1 VRKVRRKIVYGH
13 LLLLSGGALIGWL
26 YDHVDWG
33 LLAAALLG
41 LAWHVRQLLTF
52 EQALRDKDFGNLR
65 YADNIWSQLYSRFS
79 YQRGRTRQYK
89 KSYRQ
94 LVKEVRKS
102 TNAMPDGGII
112 LNRDFEIVFC
122 NKAAQL
128 LAGFRRR
135 QDKGQRV
142 DNILRDPEFSEY
154 LNSEDFMPGVEI
166 RSPLIE
172 GGWLMCRIVPY
183 GANQQLLLIQDITE
197 RRRLLAMRRDF
208 VANASHELRTPL
220 TVVSGYLDTLALDD
234 EIPAHWRQPVS
245 QMQTQAD
252 RMNQIVAELLELSR
266 LECAGS
272 APADEVVDV
281 CSLLNTARNS
291 LAGQQHIPHIDI
303 DCQSQS
309 KLYGSTAEIESVIVN
324 LLSNAIRHTP
334 EDGQITAAW
343 TSDDGRVQ
351 LSVTDT
357 GAGIESEHIPRL
369 TERFFRVDA
378 GRSRDDG
385 GVGLGLAIVKHI
397 LERHDA
403 CLQIESTPGSG
414 SRFSCQFA
422 QERIVAATP
431 GQSTRNQNET

>member
-1 VRKVRRKIVYGH
+1 MRKVRRKIVYGH

-26 YDHVDWG
+26 YEHVDWG

-52 EQALRDKDFGNLR
+52 EQALRDKDFGSLR
-65 YADNIWSQLYSRFS
+65 YGDNIWSQLYSRFS

-94 LVKEVRKS
+94 LIKEVRKS
-102 TNAMPDGGII
+102 TSAMPDGGII

-122 NKAAQL
+122 NEAAQQ

-135 QDKGQRV
+135 LDKGHRV
-142 DNILRDPEFSEY
+142 DNILRDPEFREY
-154 LNSEDFMPGVEI
+154 LKSEDFMPGIEI
-166 RSPLIE
+166 RSPLVE

-183 GANQQLLLIQDITE
+183 GADQQLLLIQDITE
-197 RRRLLAMRRDF
+197 RRQLVAMRRDF

-220 TVVSGYLDTLALDD
+220 TVVSGYLDTLASDD
-234 EIPAHWRQPVS
+234 DIPAHWRKPVA
-245 QMQTQAD
+245 QMQTQAG
-252 RMNQIVAELLELSR
+252 RMNRIVAELLELSR

-281 CSLLNTARNS
+281 CGLLTAARNS
-291 LAGQQHIPHIDI
+291 LAGQHNIANIEI

-309 KLYGSTAEIESVIVN
+309 KLYGSSAEIESVIVN

-334 EDGQITAAW
+334 ADGQITMAW
-343 TSDDGRVQ
+343 TSDDGRAQ

-357 GAGIESEHIPRL
+357 GVGIEPEYIPRL

-378 GRSRDDG
+378 GRSRDGG

-414 SRFSCQFA
+414 SRFSCQFTQA
-422 QERIVAATP
+422 RIVATTP
-431 GQSTRNQNET
+431 VQSGRSHNET